1 MIQLEP
7 SNCLVLG
14 NATEVPLVIS
24 LSIGLKIHYRLQTK
38 QYKPV
43 DRRFAHPREDGER
56 NLWLAAISL
65 GNLKFVD
72 KIKSE
77 LGFQA
82 RMAQ

>member
-1 MIQLEP
+1 LEI
-7 SNCLVLG
+7 
-14 NATEVPLVIS
+14 ATEVPLVIS

-65 GNLKFVD
+65 GNLKFVTN
-72 KIKSE
+72 KERTRIPSAHGPVME
-77 LGFQA
+77 GGGTYA
-82 RMAQ
+82 H